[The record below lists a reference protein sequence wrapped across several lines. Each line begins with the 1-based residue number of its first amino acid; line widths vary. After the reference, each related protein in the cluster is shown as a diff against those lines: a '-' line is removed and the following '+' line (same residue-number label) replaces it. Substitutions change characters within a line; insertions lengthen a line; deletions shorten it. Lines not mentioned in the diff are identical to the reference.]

1 LAQASSQRKLA
12 AILIGDA
19 VGFSRL
25 TGQNE
30 EVALELLKARQVI
43 FAREIGEHQG
53 RIFGGAGDSVVAEF
67 ASAVEALRC
76 AVACQSQIVTL
87 NEGAQLKGR
96 LSFRIGINIGDVLVE
111 EGNLFG
117 DGVNVA
123 ERLQSIAEPDGI
135 CVSASVHDQIR
146 GKLPVALEDLGLKA
160 LKNIPYEV
168 HCYRIAADGLPARAS
183 VGKPVSWLVPQ
194 FPACLAREPFLRLG
208 QSLGPSRSPGC
219 SQQWLGAR
227 SPQNRSRWT

>member
-1 LAQASSQRKLA
+1 LPQISPQRKLA

-25 TGQNE
+25 MGLNE
-30 EVALELLKARQVI
+30 EVALELLKARKLI
-43 FAREIGEHQG
+43 FAREIAEHQG
-53 RIFGGAGDSVVAEF
+53 RIFGGAGDSVVVEF

-76 AVACQSQIVTL
+76 AVACQSQIGTL
-87 NEGAQLKGR
+87 NEGAPPERR

-135 CVSASVHDQIR
+135 CISASVYDQIR
-146 GKLPVALEDLGLKA
+146 GRLPVTLKDLGSKA
-160 LKNIPYEV
+160 LKNVPYEV
-168 HCYRIAADGLPARAS
+168 HCYRVAAKKLPARNS
-183 VGKPVSWLVPQ
+183 VQKPVSWVDAANPR
-194 FPACLAREPFLRLG
+194 CLARGPF
-208 QSLGPSRSPGC
+208 SLPGH
-219 SQQWLGAR
+219 SLE
-227 SPQNRSRWT
+227 SS